1 MSFVEFLEA
10 FARIAED
17 IDPRPIGLH
26 LKIEQLIWKC
36 YSLFSDLYTL
46 PETSYFQNEWDAFR
60 QPSLK

>member
-26 LKIEQLIWKC
+26 LKIE
-36 YSLFSDLYTL
+36 
-46 PETSYFQNEWDAFR
+46 
-60 QPSLK
+60 